1 MIDKVTFFVRK
12 HEYASHHFP
21 STCVLREYDK
31 RVCSENKGM
40 RGIFNDRQKEM
51 FGQLQL
57 LESLFCVVPSI
68 KNNCVCQR

>member
-21 STCVLREYDK
+21 STCVLREFDK

-40 RGIFNDRQKEM
+40 RGIFNDRQREIVWSATAPRIP
-51 FGQLQL
+51 L
-57 LESLFCVVPSI
+57 LCRSI
-68 KNNCVCQR
+68 H